1 MKYLLLVSIAFLPM
15 VVSAQTGTKKTTI
28 PAQKTVFSTT
38 WGNFR
43 SATAPA
49 SFLKALIDSALRV
62 SDNKGNKYEVE
73 SFEFTYRQKDEFT
86 NDETGKREVLFRTVQ
101 HKAEGPLLPELWRN
115 TIREKLKKDETLWF
129 EKIIIK
135 NKEGKRFLAPSL
147 EIKVQ

>member
-1 MKYLLLVSIAFLPM
+1 MKYFLLICIALFPM
-15 VVSAQTGTKKTTI
+15 IVSAQTGTKKTNAPT
-28 PAQKTVFSTT
+28 QKTVFSTT
-38 WGNFR
+38 IGNFR

-49 SFLKALIDSALRV
+49 SLLKALIDSALRV
-62 SDNKGNKYEVE
+62 SDNKGVKYEVE

-86 NDETGKREVLFRTVQ
+86 NDETGKKEVLFRTVQ
-101 HKAEGPLLPELWRN
+101 HKAEGALLPELWRN
-115 TIREKLKKDETLWF
+115 TIRERLKKDETLWF